1 MCNIQAGPR
10 PNPVKEPP
18 GGVWG
23 AHNRTAVRETS
34 DIVPWPARG
43 LRANRELR
51 HRAVEKKYL
60 QPSILAPRVPALG
73 SQKENKK
80 ERDTAYLLI
89 VTPLVK
95 LWNQQSWDTSASTPG
110 FLGSR

>member
-23 AHNRTAVRETS
+23 AHKRTAVRETN
-34 DIVPWPARG
+34 DIVPWQARG

-60 QPSILAPRVPALG
+60 QPSILALRVPALG

-80 ERDTAYLLI
+80 KRDTAYLLI